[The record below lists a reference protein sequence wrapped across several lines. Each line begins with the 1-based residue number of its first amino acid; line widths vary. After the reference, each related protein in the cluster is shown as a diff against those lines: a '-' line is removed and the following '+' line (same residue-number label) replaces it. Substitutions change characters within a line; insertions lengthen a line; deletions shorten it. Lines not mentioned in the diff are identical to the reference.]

1 MKPKYEIAVI
11 GTGALMLI
19 VLYLFWNRAPKFV
32 RDFFTATSAPV
43 NLAVFRIVLFTLVL
57 FSFSMGNVAWF
68 GSLPPE
74 LRFPPTGLNFVI
86 SHIPITETVVW
97 YAALT
102 LTLGCIAC
110 ILGLFTRT
118 SIIICLVLSIYV
130 LGVPQV
136 FGKIN
141 HYHHLIWF
149 MAILA
154 VSPCSD
160 VLSIDAVRKSWR
172 RADRG
177 TTEPPTSC
185 IAYALPLRFVW
196 LLMGVIYFSAGFW
209 KMWTAGYRWAWSDN
223 PRNLMYNKWMEL
235 PGWMPVFRID
245 HHPLLFKISALFT
258 LAFELSFIFLIL
270 FSAVRWLA
278 PLGGL
283 AFHNATNLFMRISF
297 WNLQACYVAFVDW
310 NRFLSWI
317 GRRLFPKQMYLV
329 YDGNCKLCRRTVAS
343 FRVFDLLNRV
353 TYINAL
359 DRESLEK
366 HQLTSLDSG
375 ALMRDMHVI
384 VGSQTW
390 KGFAAYREWMK
401 RFPVF
406 WFAVPFLYLG
416 AVIQIGQGIYRQIAD
431 SRTCSIAKEPVT
443 ATVLKRRFTLP
454 AGVVG
459 SVLVYVAILSAVGKL
474 QTWPMAGYPTFED
487 LDPPE
492 VSVLTMVVD
501 DQNGNRSE
509 IRPVM
514 RASLKQLSPER
525 LMGLQNRLLGIANDH
540 KRSARFEAF
549 WKLWLR
555 ENPTF
560 NNVTVVKFYRDTL
573 SSLPEDRSHSP
584 IRRELIAELQRK
596 NDVATVT
603 QNQFP
608 QVSSKD
614 DVK

>member
-19 VLYLFWNRAPKFV
+19 VPYLFWNRAPKFV

-74 LRFPPTGLNFVI
+74 LRFPPTGLNFLI
-86 SHIPITETVVW
+86 SHIPITETVAW
-97 YAALT
+97 YAALA

-196 LLMGVIYFSAGFW
+196 LLMGVIYFSAGVW
-209 KMWTAGYRWAWSDN
+209 KMWTSGYRWAWSDN

-235 PGWMPVFRID
+235 SGWMPVFRID
-245 HHPLLFKISALFT
+245 HHPLLFKVSALFT
-258 LAFELSFIFLIL
+258 LAFELSFIFLIF

-401 RFPVF
+401 RFPIF

-416 AVIQIGQGIYRQIAD
+416 AVIQIGQRIYRQIAD

-454 AGVVG
+454 AAVVG

-525 LMGLQNRLLGIANDH
+525 LMGLQNHLLGIANDH
-540 KRSARFEAF
+540 QRGARLEAF

-560 NNVTVVKFYRDTL
+560 NDVTAVKFYRDTL
-573 SSLPEDRSHSP
+573 SSLPEDRNHSP

-596 NDVATVT
+596 NGVATVT

>member
-1 MKPKYEIAVI
+1 MKLKYEIAVI

-19 VLYLFWNRAPKFV
+19 VPYLFWNRAPKFI

-57 FSFSMGNVAWF
+57 FSFSIGNVAWF

-86 SHIPITETVVW
+86 SHIPITESVVW
-97 YAALT
+97 YAATALT
-102 LTLGCIAC
+102 LACIAC

-118 SIIICLVLSIYV
+118 SIIICLGLSIYV

-160 VLSIDAVRKSWR
+160 VLSIDAVRKSWK

-177 TTEPPTSC
+177 LTEPPMSS

-235 PGWMPVFRID
+235 SGWMPVFRID
-245 HHPLLFKISALFT
+245 HHPLLFKVSALFT
-258 LAFELSFIFLIL
+258 LGFELSFIFLIF
-270 FSAVRWLA
+270 FSGVRWLA

-310 NRFLSWI
+310 SRLFSWI
-317 GRRLFPKQMYLV
+317 GRRLFPIQMYLV

-353 TYINAL
+353 TYVNAL
-359 DRESLEK
+359 DRESLK
-366 HQLTSLDSG
+366 RFQLTWLDSE
-375 ALMRDMHVI
+375 ALMRDMHAVI
-384 VGSQTW
+384 GSQAW

-401 RFPVF
+401 RFPIF
-406 WFAVPFLYLG
+406 WFAVPFLHVA
-416 AVIQIGQGIYRQIAD
+416 AVIKTGERIYRQIAD
-431 SRTCSIAKEPVT
+431 SRTCSIAREPVT
-443 ATVLKRRFTLP
+443 ATVLKRRSTLA

-459 SVLVYVAILSAVGKL
+459 SVLVYAAILSAVGKL

-492 VSVLTMVVD
+492 VSVLTMVVE
-501 DQNGNRSE
+501 DQNGNLSE
-509 IRPVM
+509 IRPTM
-514 RASLKQLSPER
+514 RASLKELAPER
-525 LMGLQNRLLGIANDH
+525 LMGLQNRLLGLANDA

-549 WKLWLR
+549 WNIWLR
-555 ENPTF
+555 ENPTLNSF
-560 NNVTVVKFYRDTL
+560 TVVKFYRDTL
-573 SSLPEDRSHSP
+573 SSLPEDQNHSL
-584 IRRELIAELQRK
+584 IRRELIAELQSK
-596 NDVATVT
+596 NGDDTVT
-603 QNQFP
+603 QTKFR

-614 DVK
+614 NVK